1 MDSEISSPTVMI
13 ASGDAYELATL
24 GASLRLNGIS
34 IVAEA
39 QSAAIADNLYR
50 YLVPKVILI
59 DLQFS
64 NSLLLA
70 LIMKFRKINPELGV
84 VLITACPD
92 LRLLGISEKEIPHGS
107 QIVLKKSFTDL
118 SLIGLAI
125 AQSLLSAESGEKKV
139 WVNSHGSLLENSFKS
154 ILDDFTDIQIQTF
167 MLLGQGFTNFEI
179 ARVRFVSEK
188 SVEQIVSRIA
198 EHFQLENDKT
208 HNQRVLIAGEYFKWT
223 GTSTTY

>member
-1 MDSEISSPTVMI
+1 MDSEFSSPTVMI
-13 ASGDAYELATL
+13 AGSGAFELATL

-34 IVAEA
+34 IIAEA

-50 YLVPKVILI
+50 YLIPKVILI

-64 NSLLLA
+64 DSAVLA

-92 LRLLGISEKEIPHGS
+92 LRLLGLSDKEIPHGS
-107 QIVLKKSFTDL
+107 QIVFKKSFTDL
-118 SLIGLAI
+118 SLISLAI
-125 AQSLLSAESGEKKV
+125 TQSLLSAESGEKKV

-154 ILDDFTDIQIQTF
+154 VLDDFTDIQIQTF

-208 HNQRVLIAGEYFKWT
+208 HNQRVLIAGEYFKWI